1 MALTPEQISGL
12 RDAFAAIAEPINT
25 WLLQDAAERI
35 AAAGALAGEPA
46 GKMTATAAYE
56 IYRAKALGESQRDL
70 KKFLKRQLGL
80 SNREIRRLF
89 KQAAR
94 MSRDNDEE
102 RVGFT
107 SGADLDQMTTA
118 AIKLAQQDFT
128 NLTQT
133 LGMMAPGG
141 KVLPLRQFYQ
151 KSMDFAFEQI
161 FTGAADYETAI
172 RQATTKMADAGV
184 RTIDYASGRSTSLE
198 AAVRRNMMGGMGLL
212 DEQITQVNHDA
223 LGCNGWEISAHA
235 NSAPDHEPIQGR
247 QYSDREF
254 KALESRL
261 VRRIGTL
268 NCGHVKMPILLGI
281 NSPQYT
287 EEQLR
292 AFQEDNAKGITY
304 EGKHYTGYEATQK
317 QRQLECAQRVQKNRI
332 LVSRSTGDALR
343 EQTAQIRLQ
352 MLNQHY
358 KAFSKA
364 AGLPLQQER
373 AWVAGYGVKS
383 QKEVRFARGNSQ
395 STESNKNALEPQ
407 KKIATKENI
416 QLFTDV
422 MEAAGYKVE
431 GFVDY
436 DIDIRS
442 LTEMQKV
449 YEKMAEIYPEEA
461 KGLKLV
467 YDDGDIDTFGWYD
480 PSTRSIHFNRKIYAD
495 YEEASE
501 SYDELVKTGHF
512 PQNTDVRGSFYH
524 EFGHAWG
531 YYRNMQSYIKP
542 AKKVVQKLKNDW
554 VNKKQLNDFIQ
565 NQLSFYAISENGY
578 VEVIAESF
586 SEWYNSNKPR
596 AFCKEYMEE
605 VGAI

>member
-1 MALTPEQISGL
+1 MALKPEQISGL
-12 RDAFAAIAEPINT
+12 RDAFGAIARPIND

-35 AAAGALAGEPA
+35 AAAGSLASEPA

-56 IYRAKALGESQRDL
+56 IYRAKALGESQREL
-70 KKFLKRQLGL
+70 KKFLKQQLDL
-80 SNREIRRLF
+80 SNREIRRLL
-89 KQAAR
+89 KKAAKL
-94 MSRDNDEE
+94 SKENDEAK
-102 RVGFT
+102 VGVIG
-107 SGADLDQMTTA
+107 GADIEQMTAA

-141 KVLPLRQFYQ
+141 KVLPLQGFYQ
-151 KSMDFAFEQI
+151 ETMDFAFEQI

-172 RQATTKMADAGV
+172 RRATAKMADAGV

-212 DEQITQVNHDA
+212 DEQITQANHDA

-268 NCGHVKMPILLGI
+268 NCGHVKMPILLGV

-317 QRQLECAQRVQKNRI
+317 QRQIERSMRVQKNRI
-332 LVSRSTGDALR
+332 LVSRSTGDALC

-352 MLNQHY
+352 MLDRHY

-364 AGLPLQQER
+364 AGLPMQQER
-373 AWVAGYGVKS
+373 TWVAGFGPE
-383 QKEVRFARGNSQ
+383 QAKEAAATYQEF
-395 STESNKNALEPQ
+395 EKQ
-407 KKIATKENI
+407 KKDAIIIEKIREAGNFKKAAEIHLTPTPIDINTLGFDDTHINKERDHSVTKEQAI
-416 QLFTDV
+416 QWMKDARISVTVWGGQF
-422 MEAAGYKVE
+422 ERYYSFEGAAYVNLE
-431 GFVDY
+431 GHY
-436 DIDIRS
+436 IR
-442 LTEMQKV
+442 TAYQK
-449 YEKMAEIYPEEA
+449 KQ
-461 KGLKLV
+461 
-467 YDDGDIDTFGWYD
+467 F
-480 PSTRSIHFNRKIYAD
+480 
-495 YEEASE
+495 
-501 SYDELVKTGHF
+501 DE
-512 PQNTDVRGSFYH
+512 
-524 EFGHAWG
+524 
-531 YYRNMQSYIKP
+531 NMQ
-542 AKKVVQKLKNDW
+542 
-554 VNKKQLNDFIQ
+554 
-565 NQLSFYAISENGY
+565 AIM
-578 VEVIAESF
+578 EVIE
-586 SEWYNSNKPR
+586 
-596 AFCKEYMEE
+596 EY
-605 VGAI
+605 GL

>member
-1 MALTPEQISGL
+1 MALKPEQISGL
-12 RDAFAAIAEPINT
+12 REAFSAIARPIND

-46 GKMTATAAYE
+46 GKMTATASYE
-56 IYRAKALGESQRDL
+56 IYRAKVLGESQREL
-70 KKFLKRQLGL
+70 KKFLKRQLGF

-89 KQAAR
+89 RKAAR
-94 MSRDNDEE
+94 MSGQNDEV
-102 RVGFT
+102 RVGLT
-107 SGADLDQMTTA
+107 SGADIEQMAAA

-141 KVLPLRQFYQ
+141 KVLPLHQFYQ
-151 KSMDFAFEQI
+151 KSMDFAFKQI

-212 DEQITQVNHDA
+212 NEQITQTNHDA

-235 NSAPDHEPIQGR
+235 NSAPDHEPIQGH
-247 QYSDREF
+247 QYSDKDFRE
-254 KALESRL
+254 LESRL

-292 AFQEDNAKGITY
+292 AFQEENAKGITY

-317 QRQLECAQRVQKNRI
+317 QRQIECAMQVQKNRI

-352 MLNQHY
+352 MLSQHY

-364 AGLPLQQER
+364 AGLPLQDDR
-373 AWVAGYGVKS
+373 AWVAGFGPK
-383 QKEVRFARGNSQ
+383 QAKEA
-395 STESNKNALEPQ
+395 
-407 KKIATKENI
+407 
-416 QLFTDV
+416 
-422 MEAAGYKVE
+422 
-431 GFVDY
+431 
-436 DIDIRS
+436 
-442 LTEMQKV
+442 
-449 YEKMAEIYPEEA
+449 AEIYREQTLTNAVGQLIIKVKKSTVRGPANGITQKVNAKGGIDRNYYDSEGKQTKQISNNGHGHKKEEA
-461 KGLKLV
+461 MGIN
-467 YDDGDIDTFGWYD
+467 GE
-480 PSTRSIHFNRKIYAD
+480 HAHD
-495 YEEASE
+495 YEWDENGHPIHIEAR
-501 SYDELVKTGHF
+501 ELTTQERVE
-512 PQNTDVRGSFYH
+512 NDDIINH
-524 EFGHAWG
+524 E
-531 YYRNMQSYIKP
+531 
-542 AKKVVQKLKNDW
+542 KND
-554 VNKKQLNDFIQ
+554 KRND
-565 NQLSFYAISENGY
+565 
-578 VEVIAESF
+578 
-586 SEWYNSNKPR
+586 P
-596 AFCKEYMEE
+596 
-605 VGAI
+605 

>member
-1 MALTPEQISGL
+1 MALKPEQISGL
-12 RDAFAAIAEPINT
+12 REAFSAIARPIND

-35 AAAGALAGEPA
+35 AAAGSLAGEPA

-56 IYRAKALGESQRDL
+56 IYRAKALGESQREL

-102 RVGFT
+102 RVGLT
-107 SGADLDQMTTA
+107 GGADIEQMTAA

-184 RTIDYASGRSTSLE
+184 RTINYESGRSTSLE

-212 DEQITQVNHDA
+212 DEQITQANHDA

-247 QYSDREF
+247 QYSDKDF

-281 NSPQYT
+281 NSPQHT

-352 MLNQHY
+352 ILSQHY

-373 AWVAGYGVKS
+373 AWVAGFGKHLQGQSEQSSDKRTQFYS
-383 QKEVRFARGNSQ
+383 PATRFGEYVQFEIR
-395 STESNKNALEPQ
+395 KNQDTIP
-407 KKIATKENI
+407 TKE
-416 QLFTDV
+416 
-422 MEAAGYKVE
+422 
-431 GFVDY
+431 
-436 DIDIRS
+436 
-442 LTEMQKV
+442 
-449 YEKMAEIYPEEA
+449 
-461 KGLKLV
+461 
-467 YDDGDIDTFGWYD
+467 
-480 PSTRSIHFNRKIYAD
+480 
-495 YEEASE
+495 
-501 SYDELVKTGHF
+501 
-512 PQNTDVRGSFYH
+512 
-524 EFGHAWG
+524 
-531 YYRNMQSYIKP
+531 
-542 AKKVVQKLKNDW
+542 
-554 VNKKQLNDFIQ
+554 
-565 NQLSFYAISENGY
+565 ISEYPGVY
-578 VEVIAESF
+578 VTDRVSA
-586 SEWYNSNKPR
+586 KPR
-596 AFCKEYMEE
+596 AIHNINMRTEQAMKKWGISLEHKPRIVIVAEGEFEGYGKYDAVNNVVYYREEIATRKSLKKLQSELPEGSDVLDIGHTEYHEMWHLWQAEHFREKGWVFTDSKSGEYLKALCKERKKYLDELGITKYNVGSITQYANDNYSAGRYDETEAEYM
-605 VGAI
+605 AIHRGRYK